1 MEMAELKS
9 EVSNYC
15 KNCGKAIP
23 KSLTFC
29 SKKCLDEFKEKHSH
43 RDSSQENISYVEVE
57 NLFTKF
63 ANSKGK
69 EREKLGKIIDNNCK
83 LAKQYMTEV
92 QLAYE
97 MEPDLPKFSFQEW
110 LDNRRRFSNV
120 KPDQKIV

>member
-1 MEMAELKS
+1 MEMVELKS
-9 EVSNYC
+9 DVCNYC
-15 KNCGKAIP
+15 KMCGKAIS

-29 SKKCLDEFKEKHSH
+29 SEKCLDEFKEEKQSH
-43 RDSSQENISYVEVE
+43 RDPSQENICYTDVE

-63 ANSKGK
+63 ANSKG
-69 EREKLGKIIDNNCK
+69 EECEKLGKIIDNNCK

-110 LDNRRRFSNV
+110 LDNRRRFHNV
-120 KPDQKIV
+120 KSD